1 MVAANKQKAP
11 GVQPEGFDKRTNKS
25 RKFNSKSST
34 TEDQFERILQALRL
48 RPHTTEDFRKLGIF
62 QISARIFGLRAR
74 GYNIVTNPV
83 SITDR
88 DGYTH
93 HGVALY
99 SLEGEPVEEMQ

>member
-1 MVAANKQKAP
+1 MKT
-11 GVQPEGFDKRTNKS
+11 PEPSKENPSASNRA
-25 RKFNSKSST
+25 KFSAKSSA
-34 TEDQFERILQALRL
+34 TEAQFERILQALRL

-74 GYNIVTNPV
+74 GHNIVTNLV